1 LFCYDPVSGDVTSLG
16 VAVSVFERR
25 RYGYSFGDAAVGRDG
40 EIVFGEDDDLGHL
53 WLYYPRIQARVPG
66 PDRARAGRGGQG

>member
-1 LFCYDPVSGDVTSLG
+1 MSKLFCYDPAGQEVTHLG

-25 RYGYSFGDAAVGRDG
+25 RYGYSFGDAVVGRDG

-53 WLYYPRIQARVPG
+53 WLYYPRIQAR
-66 PDRARAGRGGQG
+66 AGGQG